1 MDPRIHELI
10 EQKLIGAIALDTSIF
25 DGQQGRLEDGLLR
38 RVEQFRSTRNVA
50 VLMPDVVQRE
60 LIVHLTRDAAAART
74 ALLRATRA
82 PDLVGL
88 LSPAALT
95 QLQTRAAQAIDPAD
109 AATARVTRWLELT
122 DATVLNVAEHVDL
135 RALFDRYFAMQPP
148 FAEAGKKKHEFPDA
162 AALLALESWANARST
177 GILVVSSDKDWH
189 RFCAGTNRLY
199 CTADLGDAL
208 GAFQDETAQFAARR
222 LAELSGPGGPI
233 NLAAAMLDALRT
245 SFGAIQVHI
254 EASSG
259 YAYDWKERIDLERV
273 ELPVPEIALTEF
285 EAVDYGDG
293 AVTVAVHGTAHGRIS
308 IYCAFC
314 SWSFV
319 DGVEDTYTELGT
331 RTFNCDAAIA
341 VRALV
346 TLTGDI
352 PKRFKIG
359 AVEILP
365 TVHRVELGQ
374 IEPDWLSLLGDNLT
388 PPHQFG

>member
-177 GILVVSSDKDWH
+177 GILVVSSDKDWQ
-189 RFCAGTNRLY
+189 RFCAGTSRLFW
-199 CTADLGDAL
+199 TADLGDAL
-208 GAFQDETAQFAARR
+208 GAFQDETARFAARC
-222 LAELSGPGGPI
+222 LVELSTAGGPLD
-233 NLAAAMLDALRT
+233 LATALLEALQA
-245 SFGAIQVHI
+245 SPGAIQVQV
-254 EASSG
+254 EAQCFVG
-259 YAYDWKERIDLERV
+259 FGWKEAIDVQRV
-273 ELPVPEIALTEF
+273 ELPTPDVALNEF
-285 EAVDYGDG
+285 EAVDYGEH
-293 AVTVAVHGTAHGRIS
+293 AVTVAVQGTAHGRIS
-308 IYCAFC
+308 IACDFGM
-314 SWSFV
+314 WSGEGV
-319 DGVEDTYTELGT
+319 DGAYSELGN
-331 RTFNCDAAIA
+331 RTFDTDAAILF
-341 VRALV
+341 RALV
-346 TLTGDI
+346 TLTGEI
-352 PKRFKIG
+352 PKRMTIG
-359 AVEILP
+359 SVEMLP
-365 TVHRVELGQ
+365 TLYWVELGE
-374 IEPDWLSLLGDNLT
+374 ISPDWQTLLGDIAIRSSRRS
-388 PPHQFG
+388 